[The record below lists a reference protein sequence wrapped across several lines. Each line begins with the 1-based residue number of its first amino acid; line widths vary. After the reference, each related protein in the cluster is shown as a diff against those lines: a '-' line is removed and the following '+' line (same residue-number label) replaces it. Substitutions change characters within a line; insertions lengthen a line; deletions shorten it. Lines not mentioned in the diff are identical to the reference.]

1 MYKTFTGGGAGA
13 GVGAGVGVES
23 VSAGVVATICCV
35 VFASFYF
42 LWLHSW
48 RLQFAIS
55 TTLVVI
61 EWFCQFALLVAGCTV
76 QHDV

>member
-35 VFASFYF
+35 VFASFLF
-42 LWLHSW
+42 
-48 RLQFAIS
+48 FVA
-55 TTLVVI
+55 
-61 EWFCQFALLVAGCTV
+61 ALLASAICNLN
-76 QHDV
+76 HSCCN